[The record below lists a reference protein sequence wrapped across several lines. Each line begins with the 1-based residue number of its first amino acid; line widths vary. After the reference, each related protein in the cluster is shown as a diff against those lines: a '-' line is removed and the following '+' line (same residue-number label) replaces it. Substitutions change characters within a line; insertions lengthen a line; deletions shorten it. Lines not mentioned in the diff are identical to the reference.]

1 MSQCAFNFIQQ
12 DSCSLSHTV
21 RVCVGGCHSKWRLV
35 CSVCAGLH
43 GGYYLLIKKR
53 AELLSVGEVCFEFV
67 CWCRGQKTAR
77 LLLIICHLPFSF
89 VHHPVTDTM
98 KRLKCEWLFWSLA
111 ESCGYRN
118 RRRKGIKF
126 LSWKSG
132 AFLGARS
139 APWLSAHTSNA
150 SAASLSLS
158 LLHFAQGLRRQH
170 VSTVA
175 VRWHSCRSDSH
186 IYQLKEGWS
195 RILMSTQTNSD
206 SL

>member
-1 MSQCAFNFIQQ
+1 MPLTLYSKILAVLVTQCVSVWGDVIQ
-12 DSCSLSHTV
+12 SGGWFV
-21 RVCVGGCHSKWRLV
+21 VCVCRAAERLLF
-35 CSVCAGLH
+35 AN
-43 GGYYLLIKKR
+43 KKT
-53 AELLSVGEVCFEFV
+53 AELMSVGEVCFEFV

-89 VHHPVTDTM
+89 VHQPVTDTM

-139 APWLSAHTSNA
+139 APWLSAHTSDA
-150 SAASLSLS
+150 SAALS

-170 VSTVA
+170 VSIVA
-175 VRWHSCRSDSH
+175 VRWHSSWSDSH
-186 IYQLKEGWS
+186 IYQLKEEWS

-206 SL
+206 ASL